1 MLDLQEIQLAGNM
14 KLKIYGRLSCS
25 SGKRMK
31 LQNRVFFKNAEEAI
45 VNGYRP
51 CGHCMQ
57 NEYKTWK
64 AK

>member
-1 MLDLQEIQLAGNM
+1 M
-14 KLKIYGRLSCS
+14 KLKIYGKLSCL

-31 LQNRVFFKNAEEAI
+31 LQNRVFFKNTEEALA
-45 VNGYRP
+45 NGYRP

-64 AK
+64 TK